1 MLLSLPAGPHSAH
14 LHRWK
19 EMGEVFLVRLEE
31 ASGQPNSS
39 LVFSHTLNM
48 PIF

>member
-1 MLLSLPAGPHSAH
+1 MPASPHSAS

-31 ASGQPNSS
+31 ASGLPNSS
-39 LVFSHTLNM
+39 LVFSHTLNV

>member
-1 MLLSLPAGPHSAH
+1 MLLSLPAGPYGAS

-19 EMGEVFLVRLEE
+19 EMGEVFLVCLEE
-31 ASGQPNSS
+31 ASGKPNSS
-39 LVFSHTLNM
+39 LVCSHTLNV